1 MIYQQVETAAK
12 AIGLMVMGALH
23 PKAHYDADDCGTLI
37 LLGTGPE
44 YWSILTAAPE
54 YHDAAPDPVDRFSTR
69 TITALA
75 TSLGPDVSVV
85 FPFGGPPYAPFID
98 WALKSGRAFTSPT
111 GMLVHDT
118 VGMMTS
124 YRGALLF
131 PDEFAFP
138 VPAGVHPC
146 EACAGQPCTTA
157 CPVGALGADA
167 PYDVAGCHEYLDT
180 DAGGACMGSGC
191 AARLACPLS
200 DGAGRDPEQSA
211 LHMRSFHPG
220 ADRVSVDSDAI

>member
-1 MIYQQVETAAK
+1 MVAASAVRETVIYQRVETAAK

-23 PKAHYDADDCGTLI
+23 PKAHYDADDCGTLV
-37 LLGTGPE
+37 LLGTGPA
-44 YWSILTAAPE
+44 YWPILTAAPE
-54 YHDAAPDPVDRFSTR
+54 YHDAAPDPVDRFSQR

-124 YRGALLF
+124 YRGALWF
-131 PDEFAFP
+131 PDEFPFP

-157 CPVGALGADA
+157 CPVEALGADA
-167 PYDVAGCHEYLDT
+167 PYNVAACHEYLDT
-180 DAGGACMGSGC
+180 GAGGVCMGAGC

-200 DGAGRDPEQSA
+200 DG
-211 LHMRSFHPG
+211 
-220 ADRVSVDSDAI
+220 